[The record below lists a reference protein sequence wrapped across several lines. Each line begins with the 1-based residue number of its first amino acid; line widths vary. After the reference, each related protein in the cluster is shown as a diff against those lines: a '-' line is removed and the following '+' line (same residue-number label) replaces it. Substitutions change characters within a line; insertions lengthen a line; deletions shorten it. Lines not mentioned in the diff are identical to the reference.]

1 MKTDFTKKTICINS
15 LEKIKFLDKEWK
27 DLDFIITTKE
37 QLINISFEIYNQ
49 IYEQTNKHL
58 PPTRQAKH

>member
-1 MKTDFTKKTICINS
+1 MNAKIIDKKSICINS
-15 LEKIKFLDKEWK
+15 LEKIKSLDKNWK

-49 IYEQTNKHL
+49 IKN
-58 PPTRQAKH
+58 AK